1 MQRDNSSNN
10 ELPGARLTSAK
21 ESAGRPGLG
30 QPSPGNA
37 PQRLQPY
44 HPAQRSYEPA
54 YVRIANAL
62 SEQIAAGVFRPGDQL
77 PTEPQLRAQ
86 YKVSPMT
93 VRRAISLLLDRG
105 LVTTVQGK
113 GTFVRALDMGE
124 AIFRLQ
130 EITDSW
136 TEDDSAEILLLEARI
151 RPADEE
157 VATILEVEP
166 GTPTVY
172 LRRLVKR
179 EQTPLIYQLAYIL
192 YDEHRPLVE
201 VELQITSLAGLLRS
215 ARAEGLPGGW
225 LTIRAVSLDHEAAAQ
240 LGLPDG
246 SPALCLESLFHDFD
260 GKPLSWGRFLC
271 RPDQFQLTSHLGPVP
286 PREPRMVELGR
297 TRE

>member
-1 MQRDNSSNN
+1 MVEPFNNTSGPPTQRQSQQ
-10 ELPGARLTSAK
+10 ARYGGTQRNLEPAPPAVS
-21 ESAGRPGLG
+21 ERGRPRY
-30 QPSPGNA
+30 PSE
-37 PQRLQPY
+37 
-44 HPAQRSYEPA
+44 RSYEPA

-86 YKVSPMT
+86 YRVSPMT
-93 VRRAISLLLDRG
+93 VRRAIGLLLDRG

-130 EITDSW
+130 EITESW
-136 TEDDSAEILLLEARI
+136 TEDDSAEVLLLEARI
-151 RPADEE
+151 KPADEE
-157 VATILEVEP
+157 VAAVLEVEA

-225 LTIRAVSLDHEAAAQ
+225 LTIRAVSLDSEAAAN
-240 LGLPDG
+240 LELPVG

-260 GKPLSWGRFLC
+260 GRPLSWGRFLC

-286 PREPRMVELGR
+286 PREPRSAPLARAGK
-297 TRE
+297 